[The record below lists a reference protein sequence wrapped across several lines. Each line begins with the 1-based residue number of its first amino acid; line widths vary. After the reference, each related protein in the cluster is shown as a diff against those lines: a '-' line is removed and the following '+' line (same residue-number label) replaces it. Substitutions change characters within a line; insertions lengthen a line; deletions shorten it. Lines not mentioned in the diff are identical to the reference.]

1 MPWEGTSIK
10 TEERGGQTTSGGRV
24 PCPREDKEA
33 GGSGQTGVGGIL
45 GNGARQGTSGSRRL
59 GPRPAL
65 ATEYGGR
72 PWTGGTS

>member
-1 MPWEGTSIK
+1 M
-10 TEERGGQTTSGGRV
+10 